1 MPTCAKT
8 EQDPADTPKS
18 VTDPGSPPK
27 CSIFLGS
34 TKKLLLDPKMPS
46 SHERVHHQY

>member
-27 CSIFLGS
+27 CSIFS
-34 TKKLLLDPKMPS
+34 WIHRRAAT
-46 SHERVHHQY
+46 